1 MIQPQ
6 WQRQENIPQLLFV
19 VLPPEEMKVCCT
31 CTSKSQSFFF
41 FFFSLSVETKWDRI
55 RGIFPLAV
63 FLLGFDQRFC
73 CRQLKFS
80 DVTRVFFFFSSF
92 KYLRHIRTT
101 CVFLFFL
108 KETKKNNKKNKCY
121 IGMKKYSH
129 CEVAD
134 SSGRKKK
141 STALFLF
148 SFPSPSLVLR
158 RAERPA
164 LFCLRVFFEVWR
176 LCLHVALFQPS
187 GFRYHPP
194 LTPTCFFFFSFSFSF
209 RSAP

>member
-1 MIQPQ
+1 
-6 WQRQENIPQLLFV
+6 
-19 VLPPEEMKVCCT
+19 
-31 CTSKSQSFFF
+31 
-41 FFFSLSVETKWDRI
+41 
-55 RGIFPLAV
+55 
-63 FLLGFDQRFC
+63 
-73 CRQLKFS
+73 
-80 DVTRVFFFFSSF
+80 
-92 KYLRHIRTT
+92 
-101 CVFLFFL
+101 
-108 KETKKNNKKNKCY
+108 
-121 IGMKKYSH
+121 MKKYSH

-158 RAERPA
+158 RVERPA

-194 LTPTCFFFFSFSFSF
+194 LTPTCFFFFFLFFFLSFCTLTAAETLGRLWSDSNSGLWKPDWEEFEPAAGF
-209 RSAP
+209 NGKL

>member
-1 MIQPQ
+1 
-6 WQRQENIPQLLFV
+6 
-19 VLPPEEMKVCCT
+19 
-31 CTSKSQSFFF
+31 
-41 FFFSLSVETKWDRI
+41 
-55 RGIFPLAV
+55 
-63 FLLGFDQRFC
+63 
-73 CRQLKFS
+73 
-80 DVTRVFFFFSSF
+80 
-92 KYLRHIRTT
+92 
-101 CVFLFFL
+101 
-108 KETKKNNKKNKCY
+108 
-121 IGMKKYSH
+121 MKKYSH

-194 LTPTCFFFFSFSFSF
+194 LTPTCFFFFPFLFPFVLHLDGSRDSRAVCGPIQTRDSGNQTG
-209 RSAP
+209 RSLNLLLVLMANCDVN